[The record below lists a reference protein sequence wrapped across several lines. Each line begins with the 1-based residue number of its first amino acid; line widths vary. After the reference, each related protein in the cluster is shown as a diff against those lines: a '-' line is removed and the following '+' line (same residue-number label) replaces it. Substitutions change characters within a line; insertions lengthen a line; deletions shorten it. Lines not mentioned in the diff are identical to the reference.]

1 LDSRVLHSILN
12 KATTVVE
19 EVYFEIWNFAMFLK
33 DDAGP
38 MTLECRQIAP
48 RRCQFWRIECGISS
62 IHIQRRGFG
71 KLGIRT
77 NPLTLS
83 L

>member
-1 LDSRVLHSILN
+1 MN

-19 EVYFEIWNFAMFLK
+19 GVYFEIWNFAMFLK
-33 DDAGP
+33 DDAEL
-38 MTLECRQIAP
+38 MMRECRQIVP
-48 RRCQFWRIECGISS
+48 RRRQFWRIECGISS

-71 KLGIRT
+71 KRGIRT
-77 NPLTLS
+77 NPLTPS